1 MPIIS
6 VILPIYNIKE
16 EYLENCI
23 QSVCRQTL
31 DDIEIILVNDG
42 STNNCLEVCT
52 KFSHTDNRIIVID
65 QPNSGVSV
73 ARNSGLAIA
82 RGEWIAFV
90 DPDDWLE
97 PDYLSSL
104 YNNISS
110 NTEIVICD
118 CNVFSNGEKRE
129 NKFLPDNS
137 IGHIENKNL
146 LLG

>member
-16 EYLENCI
+16 EYLETCI

-118 CNVFSNGEKRE
+118 CNVFSNGE
-129 NKFLPDNS
+129 
-137 IGHIENKNL
+137 
-146 LLG
+146 